1 LTQLTTIVSPD
12 VNDSS
17 STPNVTPSNSLNE
30 VVKKAKAV
38 VAELAVVIQE
48 TDDASRLEELLG
60 INDQL
65 LALLKKVPASTKPS
79 LRLHGLGLS
88 IDRSQS
94 SEDDGDNKLHGL
106 PHLNGRANGH
116 SGHHIETSSETSSV
130 GAFEDDE
137 DQLTPTTPKIDKG
150 KRKAE
155 PEPEQSDMVLS
166 PKTFMIND
174 AENESEMMRFRE
186 GEGDVAS
193 PTDRYVLVS

>member
-1 LTQLTTIVSPD
+1 MTQLTAIVSPD

-65 LALLKKVPASTKPS
+65 LALLKKVPAGTKPS

-94 SEDDGDNKLHGL
+94 SEDDGDNKLNGL

-130 GAFEDDE
+130 DAFEDDE

-193 PTDRYVLVS
+193 PTDRYVLV

>member
-1 LTQLTTIVSPD
+1 M
-12 VNDSS
+12 
-17 STPNVTPSNSLNE
+17 
-30 VVKKAKAV
+30 
-38 VAELAVVIQE
+38 AELAVVIQE

-65 LALLKKVPASTKPS
+65 LALLKKVPAGTKPS

-94 SEDDGDNKLHGL
+94 SEDDGDNKLNGL

-130 GAFEDDE
+130 DAFEDDE

-186 GEGDVAS
+186 GDGDVAS
-193 PTDRYVLVS
+193 PTDRYVFV